1 MIPQSKIDEIL
12 QAATIEEVVGDY
24 VRLKRRGANLTG
36 LCPFHNEKTPSFSVS
51 PAKGIYKCFG
61 CGKAGNS
68 VNFVMEHDG
77 LGYIEALKSLADKYR
92 IEWPQQE
99 NINLD
104 QEKAIRS
111 EKESLQILNNWAAQY
126 FEDQLWDSDE
136 GKTIGL
142 SYFEE
147 RGFRHDIIRKFKLGY
162 SLDSWSHLNDTAIA
176 SLYNE
181 ELLVKAGLVKK
192 SEQGKIYDAYR
203 GRVMFT
209 IHGHTGKVIAF
220 AGRQLKKDDKSAKYV
235 NSPETLL
242 YHKSNELYGLFYA
255 KNAIRQND
263 FVYLVEGYTDV
274 ISMHQ
279 VGIENVVASSGTS
292 LTENQIK
299 LIKRHTE
306 NVTVLYDGDAAGIKA
321 SMRGIDMLLEQGLNV
336 KVVPFPDGE
345 DPDSFSRKVGAEDY
359 TSYLKKESKD
369 FILFKVKLLLS
380 DVENDPI
387 KKAQVTRDIV
397 ESIGKIPDGIKRM
410 AFIKECSGLLDM
422 NEGLLIAELNK
433 FRNTFVTQKEKEWV
447 EPSLETP
454 KVSLQD
460 ELKELLKEEPV
471 FEQERYMVKMMLLN
485 GHKPIEGYANIAQ
498 YILSAM
504 HQLELG
510 FEQEAMRLLIDELRL
525 MLQENMPLSTEAFI
539 NHSNP
544 LISASAASILVQQNE
559 ASPKWTSKYGVP
571 IVSPEDNYL
580 QDIASTLL
588 YLEKKQLEKMASQ
601 ATEELKLAIEKGSEE
616 EVNFALELLKLLKE
630 KQKDLSTKAGI
641 VILH

>member
-12 QAATIEEVVGDY
+12 QAATIEDVVGDY

-99 NINLD
+99 NVNID
-104 QEKAIRS
+104 QEKALRS
-111 EKESLQILNNWAAQY
+111 EKESLQILNNWAAEY
-126 FEDQLWDSDE
+126 FETQLWEAEE
-136 GKTIGL
+136 GQTIGL

-147 RGFRHDIIRKFKLGY
+147 RGFRQDIIKKFKLGY
-162 SLDSWSHLNDTAIA
+162 SLDNWNHLHETAVAA
-176 SLYNE
+176 SYNE
-181 ELLVKAGLVKK
+181 EVLVKAGLVKK
-192 SEQGKIYDAYR
+192 NEQGKTYDAYR

-279 VGIENVVASSGTS
+279 AGIENVVASSGTS

-345 DPDSFSRKVGAEDY
+345 DPDSYSRKVGADDFG
-359 TSYLKKESKD
+359 TYLKKESRD

-380 DVENDPI
+380 DVANDPL

-410 AFIKECSGLLDM
+410 AFIKECAVLLDM
-422 NEGLLIAELNK
+422 NEGLLITELNK
-433 FRNTFVTQKEKEWV
+433 TRNDFLTQKEKEWV
-447 EPSLETP
+447 PTETP

-460 ELKELLKEEPV
+460 ELKELLKDEPI
-471 FEQERYMVKMMLLN
+471 FEQERYMVKMMLLH
-485 GHKPIEGYANIAQ
+485 GHKEKEGYINTAH
-498 YILSAM
+498 YILTTMQA
-504 HQLELG
+504 LELE
-510 FEQEAMRLLIDELRL
+510 FEQEAMRLLVDEIKF
-525 MLQENMPLSTEAFI
+525 MLQENLPLSTSAFI

-544 LISASAASILVQQNE
+544 LISASTASILAQQNE
-559 ASPKWTSKYGVP
+559 ASKKWTEKYNVP
-571 IVSPEDNYL
+571 LISPEDNYL
-580 QDIASTLL
+580 EDIASNLI
-588 YLEKKQLEKMASQ
+588 YLEKKQLEKMEKL
-601 ATEELKLAIEKGSEE
+601 ATEELKIAIEKGSDE
-616 EVNFALELLKLLKE
+616 EVNFSLELIKLLKE
-630 KQKDLSTKAGI
+630 KQKELSEKAGI

>member
-12 QAATIEEVVGDY
+12 QVATIEEVVGDY

-99 NINLD
+99 NVNID
-104 QEKAIRS
+104 HEKAIRS
-111 EKESLQILNNWAAQY
+111 EKESLQILNNWAADY
-126 FEDQLWDSDE
+126 FENQLWESDE

-147 RGFRHDIIRKFKLGY
+147 RGFRHDIIKKFKLGY
-162 SLDSWSHLNDTAIA
+162 SLESWSHLNDTALA
-176 SLYNE
+176 ALYNE
-181 ELLVKAGLVKK
+181 DLLLKAGLVKK
-192 SEQGKIYDAYR
+192 SEQGKVYDAYR

-279 VGIENVVASSGTS
+279 AGIENVVASSGTS

-345 DPDSFSRKVGAEDY
+345 DPDSFSRKVGADAY
-359 TSYLKKESKD
+359 SSYLKKETRD
-369 FILFKVKLLLS
+369 FILFKVKLLLT
-380 DVENDPI
+380 DVANDPI

-410 AFIKECSGLLDM
+410 AFIKECAVLLDM

-433 FRNTFVTQKEKEWV
+433 YRNDFLTQKEKEWV
-447 EPSLETP
+447 EPTIDTP
-454 KVSLQD
+454 KVSLQE
-460 ELKELLKEEPV
+460 ELKELLKVEPL
-471 FEQERYMVKMMLLN
+471 FEQERYMVKLLLLH
-485 GHKPIEGYANIAQ
+485 GHKEKEGYANIAQ
-498 YILSAM
+498 YILAEM
-504 HQLELG
+504 QNLELF
-510 FEQEAMRLLIDELRL
+510 FEQEAMRLLVDEIRF
-525 MLQENMPLSTEAFI
+525 MLQENLPLHTEAFI

-544 LISASAASILVQQNE
+544 LISASTASILAQQDE
-559 ASPKWTSKYGVP
+559 ASEKWTIKYGVP

-580 QDIASTLL
+580 LDISSTML
-588 YLEKKQLEKMASQ
+588 YLEKKQLEKMTSQ
-601 ATEELKLAIEKGSEE
+601 AGEELKLAIEKGNEE
-616 EVNFALELLKLLKE
+616 EINFSLELIKLLKE
-630 KQKDLSTKAGI
+630 KQKELSHKAGI

>member
-12 QAATIEEVVGDY
+12 QAATIEDVVGDY

-68 VNFVMEHDG
+68 VNFIMEHDG

-99 NINLD
+99 NVNID
-104 QEKAIRS
+104 QEKALRS
-111 EKESLQILNNWAAQY
+111 EKESLQILNNWAAEY
-126 FEDQLWDSDE
+126 FETQLWEAEE

-147 RGFRHDIIRKFKLGY
+147 RGFRHDIIKKFKLGY
-162 SLDSWSHLNDTAIA
+162 SLEGWNHLHETAIA
-176 SLYNE
+176 ASYNE
-181 ELLVKAGLVKK
+181 EVLVKAGLVKK
-192 SEQGKIYDAYR
+192 NEQGKTYDAYR

-279 VGIENVVASSGTS
+279 SGIENVVASSGTS

-345 DPDSFSRKVGAEDY
+345 DPDSYSCKVGADDFG
-359 TSYLKKESKD
+359 TYLKKESRD

-380 DVENDPI
+380 DVANDPL

-410 AFIKECSGLLDM
+410 AFIKECAVLLDM
-422 NEGLLIAELNK
+422 NEGLLITELNK
-433 FRNTFVTQKEKEWV
+433 TRNDFLTQKEKEWV
-447 EPSLETP
+447 PTETP

-460 ELKELLKEEPV
+460 ELKELLKEEPI
-471 FEQERYMVKMMLLN
+471 FEQERYMLKMMLLH
-485 GHKPIEGYANIAQ
+485 GHKEKEGFINTAH
-498 YILSAM
+498 YILTTMQA
-504 HQLELG
+504 LELD
-510 FEQEAMRLLIDELRL
+510 FEQEAMRLLVDEIKF
-525 MLQENMPLSTEAFI
+525 MLQENLQLSTAAFI

-544 LISASAASILVQQNE
+544 LISASTASILAQQNE
-559 ASPKWTSKYGVP
+559 ASIKWTEKYNVP
-571 IVSPEDNYL
+571 LISPEDNYL
-580 QDIASTLL
+580 EDIASTLI
-588 YLEKKQLEKMASQ
+588 YLEKRQLEKMSLQ
-601 ATEELKLAIEKGSEE
+601 ATEELKIAIEKGSEE
-616 EVNFALELLKLLKE
+616 EVNFSLELIKLLKE
-630 KQKDLSTKAGI
+630 KQKELSNKAGI

>member
-12 QAATIEEVVGDY
+12 QAATIEDVVGDY

-51 PAKGIYKCFG
+51 PSKGIYKCFG

-68 VNFVMEHDG
+68 VNFIMEHDG

-99 NINLD
+99 NVNID

-111 EKESLQILNNWAAQY
+111 EKESLQILNNWAAEY
-126 FEDQLWDSDE
+126 FEAQLWESDE

-147 RGFRHDIIRKFKLGY
+147 RGFRQDTIKKFKLGY
-162 SLDSWSHLNDTAIA
+162 SLESWNHLYDTAVSA
-176 SLYNE
+176 SYSE
-181 ELLVKAGLVKK
+181 EVLVKAGLVKK
-192 SEQGKIYDAYR
+192 NEQGKTYDAYR

-242 YHKSNELYGLFYA
+242 YHKSNELYGLFFA

-279 VGIENVVASSGTS
+279 AGIENVVASSGTS

-345 DPDSFSRKVGAEDY
+345 DPDSYSHKVGAEAFGA
-359 TSYLKKESKD
+359 YLKKESRD
-369 FILFKVKLLLS
+369 FILFKVKLLLT
-380 DVENDPI
+380 DVANDPL

-410 AFIKECSGLLDM
+410 AFIKECAVLLDM
-422 NEGLLIAELNK
+422 NEGLLITELNK
-433 FRNTFVTQKEKEWV
+433 TRNDFLTQKEKEWSAV
-447 EPSLETP
+447 EVP
-454 KVSLQD
+454 KISLQD
-460 ELKELLKEEPV
+460 ELKELLKEEPI
-471 FEQERYMVKMMLLN
+471 FEQERYMVKMMLLH
-485 GHKPIEGYANIAQ
+485 GHKEKEGYINTAH
-498 YILSAM
+498 YILTAM
-504 HQLELG
+504 QTLELD
-510 FEQEAMRLLIDELRL
+510 FEQEAMRLLVDEIKF
-525 MLQENMPLSTEAFI
+525 MLQENLPLSTAAFI

-544 LISASAASILVQQNE
+544 LISASTASILAQQNE
-559 ASPKWTSKYGVP
+559 ASKKWTEKYNVP
-571 IVSPEDNYL
+571 LISPEDNYL
-580 QDIASTLL
+580 EDIASNLI
-588 YLEKKQLEKMASQ
+588 YLEKKQLEKMEKQ
-601 ATEELKLAIEKGSEE
+601 ATEELKIAIEKGSQE
-616 EVNFALELLKLLKE
+616 EVNFSLELIKLLKE
-630 KQKDLSTKAGI
+630 KQKELSNKAGI

>member
-12 QAATIEEVVGDY
+12 HAANIEEVVGDY

-68 VNFVMEHDG
+68 VNFIMEHDS
-77 LGYIEALKSLADKYR
+77 LGYIEALKSLADRYR

-99 NINLD
+99 NINID
-104 QEKAIRS
+104 QERAIRS
-111 EKESLQILNNWAAQY
+111 EKESLQILNNWAADY
-126 FEDQLWDSDE
+126 FEQQLWENEE

-147 RGFRHDIIRKFKLGY
+147 RGFRQDTIKKFKLGY
-162 SLDSWSHLNDTAIA
+162 SLDAWNHLQETALN
-176 SLYNE
+176 SQFNE
-181 ELLVKAGLVKK
+181 EVLLKAGLVKK
-192 SEQGKIYDAYR
+192 NEQGKVYDAYR

-209 IHGHTGKVIAF
+209 IHSHTGKVIAF

-242 YHKSNELYGLFYA
+242 YYKSNELYGLFFA
-255 KNAIRQND
+255 KNAIRQSD

-279 VGIENVVASSGTS
+279 AGVENVVASSGTS

-299 LIKRHTE
+299 LLKRHTE

-321 SMRGIDMLLEQGLNV
+321 SMRGIDMILEQGLNV

-345 DPDSFSRKVGAEDY
+345 DPDSYSRKVGSEAF
-359 TSYLKKESKD
+359 TNYLVQESKD

-380 DVENDPI
+380 DVKHDPL

-397 ESIGKIPDGIKRM
+397 ESISKIPDGIKRM
-410 AFIKECSGLLDM
+410 AFIKECAVLLEM
-422 NEGLLIAELNK
+422 NESLLITELNK
-433 FRNTFVTQKEKEWV
+433 SRSSFVSSKEKEWLSAEPKEQPQV
-447 EPSLETP
+447 ELA
-454 KVSLQD
+454 
-460 ELKELLKEEPV
+460 ELLEEEPIY
-471 FEQERYMVKMMLLN
+471 EQERYFIKMLMLH
-485 GHKPIEGYANIAQ
+485 GDKPVEGFDNVAHY
-498 YILSAM
+498 LM
-504 HQLELG
+504 HRMQELELEL
-510 FEQEAMRLLIDELRL
+510 EQETMRLLLSEIRFMMSEQL
-525 MLQENMPLSTEAFI
+525 PLNQQSFI

-544 LISASAASILVQQNE
+544 LISATTASLLTNKFEV
-559 ASPKWTSKYGVP
+559 SPKWLSKYDVQME
-571 IVSPEDNYL
+571 SPEEMFMK
-580 QDIASTLL
+580 DIESALL
-588 YLEKKQLEKMASQ
+588 YMEKHHLTKLMKQAQ
-601 ATEELKLAIEKGSEE
+601 EELKKAQEKEDE
-616 EVNFALELLKLLKE
+616 NELTIFLEVISLLNAKQQEL
-630 KQKDLSTKAGI
+630 SNKAGI
-641 VILH
+641 VIWH

>member
-1 MIPQSKIDEIL
+1 LIPQSKIDEIL
-12 QAATIEEVVGDY
+12 QAATIEDVVGDY

-99 NINLD
+99 NVNID
-104 QEKAIRS
+104 QEKALRS
-111 EKESLQILNNWAAQY
+111 EKESLQILNNWAAEY
-126 FEDQLWDSDE
+126 FETQLWEAEE
-136 GKTIGL
+136 GQTIGL

-147 RGFRHDIIRKFKLGY
+147 RGFRQDIIKKFKLGY
-162 SLDSWSHLNDTAIA
+162 SLDNWNHLHETAIA
-176 SLYNE
+176 ASYNE
-181 ELLVKAGLVKK
+181 EVLVKAGLVKK
-192 SEQGKIYDAYR
+192 NEQGKTYDAYR

-279 VGIENVVASSGTS
+279 AGIENVVASSGTS

-345 DPDSFSRKVGAEDY
+345 DPDSYSRKVGADDFG
-359 TSYLKKESKD
+359 TYLKKESRD

-380 DVENDPI
+380 DVANDPL

-410 AFIKECSGLLDM
+410 AFIKECAVLLDM
-422 NEGLLIAELNK
+422 NEGLLITELNK
-433 FRNTFVTQKEKEWV
+433 TRNDFLTQKEKEWEKSV
-447 EPSLETP
+447 EVKEQLIDLFEYQEPIE
-454 KVSLQD
+454 LQ
-460 ELKELLKEEPV
+460 EN
-471 FEQERYMVKMMLLN
+471 FEQEKRIIEILIRYGDFQVEESKSVTRFVVEKLIENEIIFDLEKTKMLFNEILHLYN
-485 GHKPIEGYANIAQ
+485 SNIDISEAYFINNQ
-498 YILSAM
+498 NSIISSAAASF
-504 HQLELG
+504 LFDG
-510 FEQEAMRLLIDELRL
+510 FK
-525 MLQENMPLSTEAFI
+525 LSTGWEKKYSVLVNSPKENYKNEI
-539 NHSNP
+539 M
-544 LISASAASILVQQNE
+544 ASISYLKLNRFQKIKKE
-559 ASPKWTSKYGVP
+559 A
-571 IVSPEDNYL
+571 
-580 QDIASTLL
+580 
-588 YLEKKQLEKMASQ
+588 LEKINEIEKSNHL
-601 ATEELKLAIEKGSEE
+601 EELEIYQRVYQQIKIFESE
-616 EVNFALELLKLLKE
+616 VAKE
-630 KQKDLSTKAGI
+630 REI

>member
-12 QAATIEEVVGDY
+12 QAATIEDVVGDY

-99 NINLD
+99 NVNID
-104 QEKAIRS
+104 QEKALRS
-111 EKESLQILNNWAAQY
+111 EKESLQILNNWAAEY
-126 FEDQLWDSDE
+126 FETQLWEAEE

-147 RGFRHDIIRKFKLGY
+147 RGFRQDIIKKFKLGY
-162 SLDSWSHLNDTAIA
+162 SLEGWNHLHETAIA
-176 SLYNE
+176 ASYNE
-181 ELLVKAGLVKK
+181 EVLVKAGLVKK
-192 SEQGKIYDAYR
+192 NEQGKTYDAYR

-279 VGIENVVASSGTS
+279 AGIENVVASSGTS

-345 DPDSFSRKVGAEDY
+345 DPDSYSRKVGAEDFG
-359 TSYLKKESKD
+359 TYLKKESRD

-380 DVENDPI
+380 DVANDPL

-410 AFIKECSGLLDM
+410 AFIKECAVLLDM
-422 NEGLLIAELNK
+422 NEGLLITELNK
-433 FRNTFVTQKEKEWV
+433 TRNDFLTQKEKEWV
-447 EPSLETP
+447 PTETP

-460 ELKELLKEEPV
+460 ELKELLKDEPI
-471 FEQERYMVKMMLLN
+471 FEQERYMVKMMILH
-485 GHKPIEGYANIAQ
+485 GHKEKEGYINTAH
-498 YILSAM
+498 YILTTMQA
-504 HQLELG
+504 LELE
-510 FEQEAMRLLIDELRL
+510 FEQEAMRLLVDEIKF
-525 MLQENMPLSTEAFI
+525 MLQENLPLSAAAFI

-544 LISASAASILVQQNE
+544 LISASTASILAQQNE
-559 ASPKWTSKYGVP
+559 ASKKWTEKYNVP
-571 IVSPEDNYL
+571 LISPEDNYL
-580 QDIASTLL
+580 EDIASNLI
-588 YLEKKQLEKMASQ
+588 YLEKKQLEKMEKL
-601 ATEELKLAIEKGSEE
+601 ATEELKIAIEKGSEE
-616 EVNFALELLKLLKE
+616 EVNFSLELIKLLKE
-630 KQKDLSTKAGI
+630 KQKELSNKAGI

>member
-12 QAATIEEVVGDY
+12 HAANIEEVVGDY

-68 VNFVMEHDG
+68 VNFIMEHDS
-77 LGYIEALKSLADKYR
+77 LGYIEALKSLADRYR

-99 NINLD
+99 NINID
-104 QEKAIRS
+104 QERAIRS
-111 EKESLQILNNWAAQY
+111 EKESLQILNNWAADY
-126 FEDQLWDSDE
+126 FEQQLWENEE

-147 RGFRHDIIRKFKLGY
+147 RGFRQDTIKKFKLGY
-162 SLDSWSHLNDTAIA
+162 SLDAWNHLQETALN
-176 SLYNE
+176 SQFNE
-181 ELLVKAGLVKK
+181 EVLLKAGLVKK
-192 SEQGKIYDAYR
+192 NEQGKVYDAYR

-209 IHGHTGKVIAF
+209 IHSHTGKVIAF

-242 YHKSNELYGLFYA
+242 YHKSNELYGLFFA
-255 KNAIRQND
+255 KNAIRQSD

-279 VGIENVVASSGTS
+279 AGVENVVASSGTS

-299 LIKRHTE
+299 LLKRHTE

-321 SMRGIDMLLEQGLNV
+321 SMRGIDMILEQGLNV

-345 DPDSFSRKVGAEDY
+345 DPDSYSRKVGSEAF
-359 TSYLKKESKD
+359 TNYLVQESKD

-380 DVENDPI
+380 DVKHDPL

-397 ESIGKIPDGIKRM
+397 ESISKIPDGIKRM
-410 AFIKECSGLLDM
+410 AFIKECAVLLEM
-422 NEGLLIAELNK
+422 NESLLITELNK
-433 FRNTFVTQKEKEWV
+433 SRSSFVSSKEKEWLSAEPKEQPQV
-447 EPSLETP
+447 ELA
-454 KVSLQD
+454 
-460 ELKELLKEEPV
+460 ELLEEEPIY
-471 FEQERYMVKMMLLN
+471 EQERYFIKMLMLH
-485 GHKPIEGYANIAQ
+485 GDKPVEGFDNVAHY
-498 YILSAM
+498 LM
-504 HQLELG
+504 HRMQELELEL
-510 FEQEAMRLLIDELRL
+510 EQETMRLLLSEIRFMMSEQL
-525 MLQENMPLSTEAFI
+525 PLNQQSFI

-544 LISASAASILVQQNE
+544 LISATTASLLTNKFEV
-559 ASPKWTSKYGVP
+559 SPKWLSKYDVQME
-571 IVSPEDNYL
+571 SPEEMFMK
-580 QDIASTLL
+580 DIESALL
-588 YLEKKQLEKMASQ
+588 YMEKHHLTKLMKQAQ
-601 ATEELKLAIEKGSEE
+601 EELKKAQEKEDE
-616 EVNFALELLKLLKE
+616 NELTIFLEVISLLNAKQQEL
-630 KQKDLSTKAGI
+630 SNKAGI
-641 VILH
+641 VIWH